1 MADAPLEFRLINYA
15 NTKEPGGAKLYRG
28 DVWIGTVWRYVCGW
42 SWCLVV
48 HPAKIGGGC
57 DDFESGC
64 RALVEAF
71 WQYDESQRSA
81 A

>member
-1 MADAPLEFRLINYA
+1 MADILEFRSFNYA
-15 NTKEPGGAKLYRG
+15 NTDEPGGARLYRG
-28 DVWIGTVWRYVCGW
+28 EVWLGTVWRYVCGW

-57 DDFESGC
+57 NDFNSGC
-64 RALVEAF
+64 RLLLDALREHE
-71 WQYDESQRSA
+71 QCKDA